1 MLKKSLCIVSML
13 LLFGNAIVFAA
24 ADTGKTASAKNTPAV
39 QTQMA
44 GNEKKDDGVKQ
55 AADGQKVLPA
65 SEGKADRDAA
75 KGSSGV
81 QKETAAATEN
91 ADKKEQ
97 KTTVSASKKPV
108 VQKKILINL
117 ASRSLALY
125 EGNRKVNLYPIGAGK
140 TTTPT
145 PVGYYSILD
154 KTENPSWIDP
164 EDPKNSIPSG
174 EKNPLG
180 YRWMQYNGNYGIH
193 GTNKPESIGGYVSN
207 GCIRMRESD
216 VEELFNKVD
225 AGTPVEITYNRVVV
239 EKAADHTIVYYIYP
253 DGYGWQ
259 TITAADVNKW
269 LTGYGV
275 GSFVSDADIEAK
287 IAASDG
293 NPTYIAKVYPL
304 YVNGS
309 KLKNKAVVQNG
320 ITYLP
325 AIDLADAAKVSL
337 GWDEKTSTLTSTLGK
352 APGFN
357 KKDVLY
363 CSANDASTL
372 FHLTGAL
379 AANKTYTM
387 VQAQNEAPATVTS
400 PASTPATVTTAP
412 AAAPAE
418 TTAKATKPAT
428 TAKAK

>member
-259 TITAADVNKW
+259 PLTVTQVREW
-269 LTGYGV
+269 LDGYGV
-275 GSFVSDADIEAK
+275 GNFESDEDISNK
-287 IAASDG
+287 INASDG
-293 NPTYIAKVYPL
+293 QPTYIARVYAIT
-304 YVNGS
+304 VNGTELQA
-309 KLKNKAVVQNG
+309 KAVLKNDVW
-320 ITYLP
+320 YLP
-325 AIDLADAAKVSL
+325 AVPLAEAVHINL
-337 GWDEKTSTLTSTLGK
+337 GWNREEDILTSSYGK
-352 APGFN
+352 AAGSVERDTLYCN
-357 KKDVLY
+357 ADDVSVLY
-363 CSANDASTL
+363 
-372 FHLTGAL
+372 HLTGGLDA
-379 AANKTYTM
+379 KGVYTLKSA
-387 VQAQNEAPATVTS
+387 V
-400 PASTPATVTTAP
+400 
-412 AAAPAE
+412 
-418 TTAKATKPAT
+418 
-428 TAKAK
+428 

>member
-1 MLKKSLCIVSML
+1 MLKKVCAGML
-13 LLFGNAIVFAA
+13 GAMMISGTIA
-24 ADTGKTASAKNTPAV
+24 G
-39 QTQMA
+39 MA
-44 GNEKKDDGVKQ
+44 PLQ
-55 AADGQKVLPA
+55 
-65 SEGKADRDAA
+65 
-75 KGSSGV
+75 
-81 QKETAAATEN
+81 
-91 ADKKEQ
+91 
-97 KTTVSASKKPV
+97 VSAAPAQTSAAQPAKVQQTEEPV
-108 VQKKILINL
+108 RISINL
-117 ASRSLALY
+117 AARSLALFRGS
-125 EGNRKVNLYPIGAGK
+125 EKLRLYPIGPGK
-140 TTTPT
+140 ASTPT
-145 PVGYYSILD
+145 PTGYYKILSKD
-154 KTENPSWIDP
+154 VNPTWTDP
-164 EDPKNSIPSG
+164 GSGYSIPSG
-174 EKNPLG
+174 ESNPLG
-180 YRWMQYNGNYGIH
+180 YRWMQFNGNYGIH
-193 GTNKPESIGGYVSN
+193 GTNHPESVGHYVSN
-207 GCIRMRESD
+207 GCVRMHEED
-216 VEELFNKVD
+216 VEALFDLVEV
-225 AGTPVEITYNRVVV
+225 GTPVEVTYNRVVV
-239 EKAADHTIVYYIYP
+239 EKAPDDTVVYYIYP

-372 FHLTGAL
+372 FHLTGTL
-379 AANKTYTM
+379 AANKAYTM
-387 VQAQNEAPATVTS
+387 VQAQNEAPATVTA